1 MARLERNMLAT
12 VTQRVLMLSFGVG
25 LILMISGCNPREL
38 TVSSTDRVYVPS
50 PKELAEQEGRKAA
63 EAKAESPAPMER
75 SGTEPASS
83 SAAREVEKPAASSTQ
98 PLEEVRVAEPPI
110 ETPGVRQPSE
120 SAGAPAA
127 GPPPMVAQ
135 AIPPAVPDAETGS
148 RPPASATV
156 SSSSVPLE
164 DVFFDYDRYLIRG
177 DAKSVLQANAR
188 VLRSDEKLRI
198 LIEGHCDEHGTSE
211 YNLVLGEKRAR
222 AAKQYLQDLGVE
234 ASRIEITSLGKER
247 PFCTEHIPTCW
258 QKNRRAHFVAQ

>member
-1 MARLERNMLAT
+1 MLAT

-83 SAAREVEKPAASSTQ
+83 GAAREEEKPSVGSTQ

-110 ETPGVRQPSE
+110 ESPGVPQPSE

-127 GPPPMVAQ
+127 GPRPSDGSPPMVAQ
-135 AIPPAVPDAETGS
+135 AVPPAVPDGETGS
-148 RPPASATV
+148 RPPVSATGA
-156 SSSSVPLE
+156 SSSVPLE

-234 ASRIEITSLGKER
+234 ASRVEITSLGKER
-247 PFCTEHIPTCW
+247 PFCTEHNPTCW